1 MTYRRNKTDEKGGV
15 WMLLMLEDEKMPNK
29 EVESQTTIEK
39 K

>member
-1 MTYRRNKTDEKGGV
+1 MKQNCDEKGGV

-29 EVESQTTIEK
+29 EVESQKTIEK